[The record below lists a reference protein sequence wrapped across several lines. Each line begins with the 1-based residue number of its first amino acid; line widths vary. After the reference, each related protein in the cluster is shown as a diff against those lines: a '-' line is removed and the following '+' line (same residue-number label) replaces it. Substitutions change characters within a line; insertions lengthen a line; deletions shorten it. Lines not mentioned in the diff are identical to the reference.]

1 MEAPAAPRGL
11 IVDLITPLMTDGTV
25 DGRGL
30 ARHLERMSPH
40 VQAILLGS
48 PRAGEGRN
56 LSLEQRS
63 DLLEKALVVIRGRLP
78 LMIWV
83 TGDREEKTRETLV
96 SLKKILEKRKYKGEV
111 FWVDAPLYYH
121 SNRGLPTHYQ
131 DLASMVSEPFILHN
145 DPDLIKTL
153 PRTLKRNNI
162 RTAILK
168 ELSALNAI
176 VGLIFLGSLDR
187 AYNYRKACR
196 GRTRFRIYDGDETQ
210 FLDHPSMSGVMSVG
224 ANLTPKGW
232 QRITQSS
239 LQLSGTQRIYPDRI
253 QQVWELGLYLRD
265 LQDVYH
271 SMPGPIVKGV
281 LSDMAVIKTPACA
294 SPVEELEGPINLIKE
309 MMTPSGKGN
318 SSAILDRITGLT

>member
-1 MEAPAAPRGL
+1 
-11 IVDLITPLMTDGTV
+11 MTDGTI

-30 ARHLERMSPH
+30 ARHLERIFPH

-83 TGDREEKTRETLV
+83 TGDVEEKTRKALV
-96 SLKKILEKRKYKGEV
+96 SLNKILKKRNYRGDI

-121 SNRGLPTHYQ
+121 SNRGLSALYQ
-131 DLASMVSEPFILHN
+131 NLASAVSEPFILHN
-145 DPDLIKTL
+145 DPDLIKNL

-168 ELSALNAI
+168 ELSVLNTI
-176 VGLIFLGSLDR
+176 VGLIYLGTLDR

-196 GRTRFRIYDGDETQ
+196 GRTRFRIYDGDENQ
-210 FLDHPSMSGVMSVG
+210 FLDHPSMSGVISVG

-232 QRITQSS
+232 KRITQSS

-253 QQVWELGLYLRD
+253 QQVWKLGLYLRD
-265 LQDVYH
+265 LLDVYH
-271 SMPGPIVKGV
+271 PTPGPIVKGV
-281 LSDMAVIKTPACA
+281 LSEMGVIKTPACV
-294 SPVEELEGPINLIKE
+294 SPVEDLEGPISLIKE
-309 MMTPSGKGN
+309 MMTRSGEEWYPAN
-318 SSAILDRITGLT
+318 HP

>member
-11 IVDLITPLMTDGTV
+11 IVDLITPLNTDGTV

-30 ARHLERMSPH
+30 ARHLDRISPH
-40 VQAILLGS
+40 AQAILLGS
-48 PRAGEGRN
+48 PRAGEGIN
-56 LSLEQRS
+56 LSPGQRS

-78 LMIWV
+78 LMIWI

-96 SLKKILEKRKYKGEV
+96 SLKKVLEKRKYKGEI
-111 FWVDAPLYYH
+111 FWVDTPLYYH
-121 SNRGLPTHYQ
+121 SNRGLPTHFQ
-131 DLASMVSEPFILHN
+131 DLTAMVSEPFILHN
-145 DPDLIKTL
+145 DPDLIKNV
-153 PRTLKRNNI
+153 PRAFKRNNI

-168 ELSALNAI
+168 ELSSLKAI

-187 AYNYRKACR
+187 SYNYQKACR
-196 GRTRFRIYDGDETQ
+196 GRTRFRIYDGDEIQ
-210 FLDHPSMSGVMSVG
+210 FLNHPSMSGVMSVG

-253 QQVWELGLYLRD
+253 QQVWKLGLYLRD
-265 LQDVYH
+265 LQDVYR

-281 LSDMAVIKTPACA
+281 LSDMGVIKTPA
-294 SPVEELEGPINLIKE
+294 STFPVEGLGGPISLIRE
-309 MMTPSGKGN
+309 MMTPS
-318 SSAILDRITGLT
+318 DVMTQ